1 MHRAPRGRLASAFG
15 RHRGLVLVLAVV
27 VTGFLTYGLA
37 VGADLAVAYAVLV
50 VGATW
55 LILWVEPEGG
65 FSRLVVV
72 GLVVW
77 AVGHLAG
84 GNVPLSGGRNLYGAG
99 LPGGLQ
105 FDNVV
110 HFVGLT
116 IAGVGWWEA
125 TRPWL
130 KAEPT
135 RRLGI
140 WTAVWL
146 ASMGIGTTNEVA
158 EYVSTLVLPQTDV
171 GGFDNMGRDLIANML
186 GGAMAGVIIARRST
200 AERSPTARTGGGRAI
215 EAAGERPNGGAA
227 TGRPSARRAGMTRP
241 ERSRAGT
248 VGGERSR
255 AGGAIGDG

>member
-1 MHRAPRGRLASAFG
+1 M
-15 RHRGLVLVLAVV
+15 LVLAVV

-37 VGADLAVAYAVLV
+37 VGADLAVAYALIVI
-50 VGATW
+50 GSTW
-55 LILWVEPEGG
+55 LILWAEPEGG

-110 HFVGLT
+110 HFVGLA

-130 KAEPT
+130 RVAPT

-158 EYVSTLVLPQTDV
+158 EYISTLVLPETDV

-186 GGAMAGVIIARRST
+186 GGALAGVIVVRRS
-200 AERSPTARTGGGRAI
+200 I
-215 EAAGERPNGGAA
+215 
-227 TGRPSARRAGMTRP
+227 
-241 ERSRAGT
+241 
-248 VGGERSR
+248 GERSR
-255 AGGAIGDG
+255 SSPVEGGWSRAERGPPSA